1 MKLRKVIAALLSV
14 TIIGSVV
21 TVAASASDVV
31 HNRTFHYVA
40 LGDSI
45 TAGYGLTGTG
55 DTIWEEF
62 ATDRSIFLT
71 EERLADPIQEAYP
84 AVFGE
89 MLEKKGAKLGF
100 KTETANLATTAYR
113 ADDVAKTILEEDY
126 TSALAASMTSMA
138 GLDSQEVFN
147 NYHGIM
153 TSYLSEADLVTI
165 QLGGNDV
172 LLGFL
177 DDLDAQ
183 KNPILGVLETALY
196 MILIGADGEE
206 SLNIAYSVL
215 EQYKDQITKENV
227 VAAME
232 YLAGIEDKMADSVAN
247 AAAKVK
253 DVVDAVRSVN
263 SKTEIAVVGMF
274 DPYGNSLEY
283 DGQVR
288 NFCNV
293 ARNIISRAVKELS
306 GVEVVLTAP
315 KDLTDKEA
323 EGKIHEINKK
333 ISEIK
338 VLIDLDFSKKAQ
350 KEKLNKLMAIVTD
363 ELAYP
368 LQYMLIGKNVDSLMT
383 ALNLCLQNVA
393 LTTNSDYVD
402 VYSISNEL
410 GLDPHPNAKG
420 HREIAELMYSSLSGK
435 LTEAMIYGNST
446 GEITK
451 EYNYV
456 AFGDSIA
463 AGFGLTKT
471 ESLATDPALILSQN
485 LIDNPVAE
493 AYPAVFGDYLKK
505 LGELEG
511 IKVNATNLSSTAYRA
526 EDIARTIVEN
536 GYKGEVAE
544 YILETFVGKG
554 ASAVLEKYHDIYN
567 KYLPD
572 ADLVSI
578 QLGGNDIVM
587 AIIYPM
593 IKSDNI
599 IFKAI
604 SASMA
609 LVLFGLEPK
618 LALGAGLQ
626 IIQQS
631 KDKITFEMLSETASY
646 FAGISQNA
654 ETYVDYAAENVKNV
668 AQAVRSVNSD
678 TDIALVGMY
687 NPYGNSLEYNETTYN
702 LSTVMSNIFTEA
714 ASMLCGCDPGSVDVN
729 VLTADNIKEMTEK
742 SSARLL
748 ELSKLS
754 EKMANIKSC
763 SKKAAEKIKK
773 NITNLISVVK
783 NEISYP
789 LQYMTLGNNVDPQMV
804 SLNAK
809 FQALAAENG
818 YYFVD
823 TYNISNENNLD
834 PHPTA
839 KGHREIAEFMKAEL
853 SDVVVARMNAEL
865 SADSL
870 VNRSTVSADVDVLP
884 ADDMKKITAESSVRL
899 FELSK
904 LSENIANIKSY
915 SKKTAEKIKEKI
927 TNLLDADPLVNRST
941 VSGKKIR
948 LGKKVKVKGIAEGGS
963 GTYQYAFYYKKASST
978 KWTKVHDFSSVSTVN
993 IVPGAAVNYDILVKV
1008 RDLSGKITTKTLTL
1022 KVTK

>member
-1 MKLRKVIAALLSV
+1 MKLRKVISALLSV
-14 TIIGSVV
+14 TIIGGVV
-21 TVAASASDVV
+21 SVAASASAYEAVPD
-31 HNRTFHYVA
+31 RTFHYVA

-55 DTIWEEF
+55 DTIWQQF

-71 EERLADPIQEAYP
+71 EERLADQIQEAYP

-89 MLEKKGAKLGF
+89 MLEEKGAKLGY

-113 ADDVAKTILEEDY
+113 ADDVAKTILQEDY
-126 TSALAASMTSMA
+126 TSALASSLTAMA
-138 GLDSQEVFN
+138 GLDSQEIFN

-153 TSYLSEADLVTI
+153 TKYLSEADLVTI

-172 LLGFL
+172 MLGFL
-177 DDLDAQ
+177 DELGAQ
-183 KNPILGVLETALY
+183 KNPILGILQTSLY
-196 MILIGADGEE
+196 MILIGAEGDET
-206 SLNIAYSVL
+206 LNIAYSML
-215 EQYKDQITKENV
+215 ENYKDQITKENV

-232 YLAGIEDKMADSVAN
+232 FLASIKEKMADSVAN

-253 DVVDAVRSVN
+253 DVVDAVRTVN

-274 DPYGNSLEY
+274 DPYGTSLEY

-288 NFCNV
+288 DFCNV
-293 ARNIISRAVKELS
+293 TQNIISRAVKELS
-306 GVEVVLTAP
+306 GVEVVITAP
-315 KDLTDKEA
+315 EDLTDEEA
-323 EGKIHEINKK
+323 EGKIYDVSKK
-333 ISEIK
+333 ISELK
-338 VLIDLDFSKKAQ
+338 VLIDMDFSKEAQ
-350 KEKLNKLMAIVTD
+350 KEKLDQLMAIVTD

-393 LTTNSDYVD
+393 LITDSDYVD
-402 VYSISNEL
+402 VYNISNEL
-410 GLDPHPNAKG
+410 GLDPHPDEKG
-420 HREIAELMYSSLSGK
+420 HREIAELLYRSLSGE

-463 AGFGLTKT
+463 AGYGLSKD
-471 ESLATDPALILSQN
+471 ENLSTDPALILSQH

-493 AYPAVFGDYLKK
+493 AYPAVFGEYLKK
-505 LGELEG
+505 LGDLEG
-511 IKVNATNLSSTAYRA
+511 VKVSTTNLSSTAYRA
-526 EDIARTIVEN
+526 KDIARTIVED

-544 YILETFVGKG
+544 YILETFVGSG
-554 ASAVLEKYHDIYN
+554 TSAVLLNYHDIYN

-587 AIIYPM
+587 ALIYPM

-599 IFKAI
+599 IFRAV

-618 LALGAGLQ
+618 LAIGAGIQ
-626 IIQQS
+626 MIQQS
-631 KDKITFEMLSETASY
+631 GNEITFEMLSEVASY
-646 FAGISQNA
+646 FADASQNSEA
-654 ETYVDYAAENVKNV
+654 FVDYAFTNV
-668 AQAVRSVNSD
+668 AKVAETVRTVNSD
-678 TDIALVGMY
+678 TDIALVGMF
-687 NPYGNSLEYNETTYN
+687 NPYGNSLECDGTTYN
-702 LSTVMSNIFTEA
+702 LSTVMSEIFTEA
-714 ASMLCGCDPGSVDVN
+714 ASILCDCDLGNAAVDV
-729 VLTADNIKEMTEK
+729 LPTDDAEEAEAMTDE
-742 SSARLL
+742 SSARLF

-754 EKMANIKSC
+754 EKMANIKRY
-763 SKKAAEKIKK
+763 SKKTAEKIKEK
-773 NITNLISVVK
+773 IINLLDVVK

-789 LQYMTLGNNVDPQMV
+789 LQYMTLAQNVDPQMV

-809 FQALAAENG
+809 LKALAAEKG
-818 YYFVD
+818 YYYVD

-853 SDVVVARMNAEL
+853 SDAAVARMNAEL
-865 SADSL
+865 SADPL
-870 VNRSTVSADVDVLP
+870 VNLSTVS
-884 ADDMKKITAESSVRL
+884 T
-899 FELSK
+899 
-904 LSENIANIKSY
+904 
-915 SKKTAEKIKEKI
+915 EKIK
-927 TNLLDADPLVNRST
+927 
-941 VSGKKIR
+941 
-948 LGKKVKVKGIAEGGS
+948 LGEKVKVRGVAEGGT
-963 GTYQYAFYYKKASST
+963 GTYQYAFYYKKSSST
-978 KWTKVHDFSSVSTVN
+978 KWTRVRDFSSVRAVS
-993 IVPGAAVNYDILVKV
+993 IVPCAAVKYDILVKV
-1008 RDLSGKITTKTLTL
+1008 KDRSGQVTTKTMTL